1 MMMHAMFFFF
11 LSFFYF
17 LLHIIIIIN
26 LFDHVPCKHNTSS
39 IICWCD
45 HTNLVK
51 SNVIHTI
58 IVFFF
63 FLSLLRFPHISI
75 VLWQH
80 IHHFHYHPHSNLC
93 WRCST
98 EAVCLFVSFV
108 VLSLFLLSLFSS
120 CCSFCYF

>member
-1 MMMHAMFFFF
+1 MQCFFFF
-11 LSFFYF
+11 SLSF
-17 LLHIIIIIN
+17 
-26 LFDHVPCKHNTSS
+26 LFSS
-39 IICWCD
+39 ISSSSISSIMFRANTI
-45 HTNLVK
+45 HHQSFVGVITNLVK

-98 EAVCLFVSFV
+98 EAICLFVSFV